1 MAGDQTESNPTEP
14 ATPHKLEKAREKG
27 SIAKSAEL
35 VFGVVLAVSVACV
48 YGLGGKVM
56 LGTAALF
63 QPALSA
69 TGHVD
74 LSQPAALNYMGFMAA
89 RAAAV
94 FLPVIFSIWVSAVF
108 CAALQARGV
117 FSTHPLKPDFSR
129 VNPAVGLKRVLSLRA
144 LLELARSLAKLLT
157 IGMTMTLWCHYRLG
171 AILGLAARTPR
182 AMADA
187 GLALFG
193 EALTL
198 LTVLVL
204 LFALLEWRINRWEYL
219 KRMRMSK
226 REVKDEHK
234 EREGDPRIK
243 KRLREL
249 RLEWFKRTRQ
259 LTKVRTA
266 DVLLTNP
273 THYAVALEYRHG
285 EMPAP
290 MITARGQ
297 GEVARRMRAEARRR
311 AVPVIEN
318 PPLARALFALRESDV
333 YVPPQ
338 HFHEVARVLRWV
350 FAARGPRAD
359 AKVPA

>member
-1 MAGDQTESNPTEP
+1 MAGQNPESDATEP

-35 VFGVVLAVSVACV
+35 IFGVVLAVSVACV
-48 YGLGGKVM
+48 YGLGTKVM

-63 QPALSA
+63 RPALTSA
-69 TGHVD
+69 GHAD
-74 LSQPAALNYMGFMAA
+74 LSQPAALSYMSDMAG

-94 FLPVIFSIWVSAVF
+94 LLPVMFAVWVSAVF
-108 CAALQARGV
+108 CGALQARGI
-117 FSTHPLKPDFSR
+117 FSAHPLQPDFSR
-129 VNPAVGLKRVLSLRA
+129 VNPAVGFRRVLSLRS
-144 LLELARSLAKLLT
+144 LFELGRSLAKLLA
-157 IGMTMTLWCHYRLG
+157 IGLAMTLWSHHRLG
-171 AILGLAARTPR
+171 VILSLSVRTPR

-187 GLALFG
+187 GLSLFG
-193 EALTL
+193 EALAL
-198 LTVLVL
+198 LTALVF
-204 LFALLEWRINRWEYL
+204 LFALLEWSINRWEYL
-219 KRMRMSK
+219 KRMRMTK

-249 RLEWFKRTRQ
+249 RMEWLKRTRQ
-259 LTKVRTA
+259 LAKVRNA

-285 EMPAP
+285 VMPAP

-311 AVPVIEN
+311 AVPVVEN
-318 PPLARALFALRESDV
+318 PPLARALFALRESDL
-333 YVPPQ
+333 YVPPE

-350 FAARGPRAD
+350 FAARGPR
-359 AKVPA
+359 PASQVHV